1 MAAEAGEQQQ
11 ENQGAGAG
19 NGGSDS
25 GQGGS
30 QRTYN
35 DDQVNAIVAKARREI
50 ESKFEG
56 FDELKQ
62 KASQYDQLTESAK
75 SELERATTS
84 ASEFKSKWEAEQGKT
99 SKLETQ
105 LLRQQISAKNQL
117 DADLWDRVKGT
128 TAEEIESDVKKL
140 VEKFG
145 TTGGGRPSR
154 GLHSG
159 ASASEGSTE
168 KQRAAAALRG
178 VRGR

>member
-50 ESKFEG
+50 EGKYAGFEDLKSKAE
-56 FDELKQ
+56 
-62 KASQYDQLTESAK
+62 QYDALTESAK
-75 SELERATTS
+75 SELERANNS
-84 ASEFKSKWEAEQGKT
+84 AADFRSKYEAEQGT
-99 SKLETQ
+99 NEKLKTQ
-105 LLRQQISAKNQL
+105 LLRQQISAKNHL
-117 DADLWDRVKGT
+117 DADLWDRVKGK
-128 TAEEIESDVKKL
+128 TAEEIEADVKKL

-145 TTGGGRPSR
+145 TSGGGRPPR

-159 ASASEGSTE
+159 ASSSDGSTA

-178 VRGR
+178 ARER